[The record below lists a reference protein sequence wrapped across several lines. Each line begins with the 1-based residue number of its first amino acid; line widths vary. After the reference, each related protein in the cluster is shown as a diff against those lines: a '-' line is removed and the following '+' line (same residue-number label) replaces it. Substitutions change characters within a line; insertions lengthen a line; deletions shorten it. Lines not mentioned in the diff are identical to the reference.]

1 MHSLNLIGN
10 WNCLSTW
17 ILLQFPAELS
27 PFTNCRYKC
36 YWVFNPL
43 LPITR
48 VPREEFR
55 WESWLGFAPPPQI
68 GTPGSFWSHVGL
80 SKVLRD
86 CLVLPWEAMWDCE
99 ILLCSSWQLWADGS
113 AVVMNYKSYCYRR
126 GEICHYF
133 PIYNSTRS
141 RIRSVWRNP
150 GYTRWYEILVNYKSY
165 CYRRCRGDWPQL
177 PHLALK
183 VQNQNWD

>member
-1 MHSLNLIGN
+1 MGRLARI
-10 WNCLSTW
+10 C
-17 ILLQFPAELS
+17 
-27 PFTNCRYKC
+27 
-36 YWVFNPL
+36 
-43 LPITR
+43 
-48 VPREEFR
+48 
-55 WESWLGFAPPPQI
+55 PPQI

-133 PIYNSTRS
+133 PIYSSTRS
-141 RIRSVWRNP
+141 RIRSIWRNP
-150 GYTRWYEILVNYKSY
+150 GYTRWYKILVNYKSY
-165 CYRRCRGDWPQL
+165 CYRRCRGGLTTTSPSSAQNTESEL
-177 PHLALK
+177 RFIEYFHL
-183 VQNQNWD
+183 NPDMD